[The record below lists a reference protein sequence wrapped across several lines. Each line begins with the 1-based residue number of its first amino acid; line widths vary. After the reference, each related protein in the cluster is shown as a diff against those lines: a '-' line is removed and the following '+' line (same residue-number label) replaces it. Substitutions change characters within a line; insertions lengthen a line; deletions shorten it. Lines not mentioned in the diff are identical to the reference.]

1 MNFEI
6 NKTTKILS
14 TRIEIR
20 LVKSWSF
27 AKINSTFIGF
37 LVANA
42 ITKKNETIPN
52 HIKVLKQFCKLLKI
66 KKMRRIL
73 LFTLCIN
80 LISSVY
86 AQKEGK
92 RKTIDSLTT
101 EMTISE
107 GLINTYSNYILKYLK
122 TYWEKIFLLL
132 LG

>member
-14 TRIEIR
+14 TRIDIR

-86 AQKEGK
+86 AQKEDK

-107 GLINTYSNYILKYLK
+107 GLINTYYFIYM
-122 TYWEKIFLLL
+122 IFH
-132 LG
+132 

>member
-1 MNFEI
+1 MKLDWLN
-6 NKTTKILS
+6 LDH
-14 TRIEIR
+14 
-20 LVKSWSF
+20 LQKSIPHLFFFRS
-27 AKINSTFIGF
+27 
-37 LVANA
+37 NA
-42 ITKKNETIPN
+42 ITIKNERIPN

-86 AQKEGK
+86 AQKEDK

-107 GLINTYSNYILKYLK
+107 GLINTYSNEENKLYFVITEVLSD
-122 TYWEKIFLLL
+122 TVNM
-132 LG
+132 